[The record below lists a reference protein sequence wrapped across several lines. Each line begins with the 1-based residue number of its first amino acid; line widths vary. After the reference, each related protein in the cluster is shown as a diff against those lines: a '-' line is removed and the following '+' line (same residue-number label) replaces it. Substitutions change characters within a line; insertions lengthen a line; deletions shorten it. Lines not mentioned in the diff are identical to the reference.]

1 MALLAIIIS
10 ALMAFSEPEVLKIQ
24 SAIKGLP
31 VGERIA
37 YWAEQFIG
45 TPYDKDPLGE
55 YVSKKAIVSDE
66 RIDCM
71 YMTFRV
77 VELALSSTPKE
88 AIDRALRLRFIT
100 AGRLSPDGI
109 VLNYEDRYQYAEDMI
124 FSRKWGIDITPSLGN
139 TIEIEGSRGIE
150 RVSIIPKE
158 SLPYSIRSLKSGD
171 IVYFIKSPKRRLV
184 GEIVGHMGIIKSEE
198 DIYLI
203 HASGSKSSGGE
214 VKKVRLSDYIKDMPF
229 IGIMVT
235 RFQEGLF

>member
-10 ALMAFSEPEVLKIQ
+10 ALMAFSEPEVLNIQ
-24 SAIKGLP
+24 SSIKGLP
-31 VGERIA
+31 IGERIA

-55 YVSKKAIVSDE
+55 YVSKKVVISDE

-77 VELALSSTPKE
+77 VELALSTTPKE
-88 AIDRALRLRFIT
+88 AVERALNLRFIT
-100 AGRLSPDGI
+100 AGRLSPDGA

-124 FSRKWGIDITPSLGN
+124 FSGKWGINITSLIGN

-158 SLPYSIRSLKSGD
+158 SLPNAMRSLKSGD
-171 IVYFIKSPKRRLV
+171 IVYFIKSPSRRLV
-184 GEIVGHMGIIKSEE
+184 GEIVGHIGIIKSED

-214 VKKVRLSDYIKDMPF
+214 VKMVRFRDYIKVMPF